1 MNKTELVAA
10 ISEKTELTKKDSE
23 KALKALIDVVAEE
36 LKKGEKVQ
44 LIGFGSFE
52 VRDRAARTG
61 KNPLTGEE
69 MNIPAAKV
77 PAFKAGRA
85 LKILL
90 TTSNFK
96 KIYK

>member
-44 LIGFGSFE
+44 LVGFGTFE
-52 VRDRAARTG
+52 VSERAERTG
-61 KNPLTGEE
+61 RNPQTGKE
-69 MNIPAAKV
+69 MTIPASKAPK
-77 PAFKAGRA
+77 FKAGKA
-85 LKILL
+85 LKDMV
-90 TTSNFK
+90 NGK
-96 KIYK
+96 